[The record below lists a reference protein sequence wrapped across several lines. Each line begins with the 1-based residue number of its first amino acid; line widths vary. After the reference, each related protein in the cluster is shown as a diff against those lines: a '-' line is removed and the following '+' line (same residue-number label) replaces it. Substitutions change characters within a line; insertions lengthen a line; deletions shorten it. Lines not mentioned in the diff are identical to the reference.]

1 MKKPFKTRPKQ
12 ITVEPFEYKTT
23 KTPNE
28 LYSGGVGPFIVLG
41 TIYGEKG
48 YMIYMN
54 PLDSDFP
61 NSFEPFFRD
70 LKEDLNLKRITRPE
84 IYIIGGETSI
94 KDMYERDI
102 LTSRNK
108 LLDRLKEEKL
118 KRFIAKINWCPPNHT
133 QNLRLILSKSRAEIR
148 KFNPKEEAIMNGYDS
163 LDIDDNYPQITDF
176 KTSHRNFSEEDPWE
190 TENKYGYH
198 NAQGIFIEPDY

>member
-1 MKKPFKTRPKQ
+1 MKRSKQ

-70 LKEDLNLKRITRPE
+70 LREDLNLKRKARPE
-84 IYIIGGETSI
+84 LYIIGGETSI
-94 KDMYERDI
+94 KDIYERDI
-102 LTSRNK
+102 LASRKK
-108 LLDRLKEEKL
+108 LLNKLKEEKL
-118 KRFIAKINWCPPNHT
+118 RKFITKIEWCPPNHT
-133 QNLRLILSKSRAEIR
+133 QSLRLILLKSRAEIK
-148 KFNPKEEAIMNGYDS
+148 KFNPREEAIMREHDS
-163 LDIDDNYPQITDF
+163 LDIDDNLLQIAGF
-176 KTSHRNFSEEDPWE
+176 KTSHRNLSEEDPWE
-190 TENKYGYH
+190 TENEDKYY
-198 NAQGIFIEPDY
+198 NAQGILVDPDY